1 MNYVRFFPFIKH
13 LHSFSSSFHSPWASH
28 PVANYIKKN
37 YLCIFTY
44 ISIFLCFNLFNIQC
58 YCYLI
63 LHPLLSLVSAIHFSL
78 RGIYAHWFNSQKH
91 VYSVLWLSSCKSL
104 INILCS
110 IIIPY
115 RYSVFF
121 TLNNDRE
128 LWNRL
133 YKIITKPW
141 AFLQSL
147 SINK

>member
-1 MNYVRFFPFIKH
+1 MNYIRFFPFIKH

-44 ISIFLCFNLFNIQC
+44 ISIFLCFNMFNIQC

-91 VYSVLWLSSCKSL
+91 
-104 INILCS
+104 CS
-110 IIIPY
+110 IASIVYQWIL
-115 RYSVFF
+115 RRNASSHGVCRWCWS
-121 TLNNDRE
+121 LWEDR
-128 LWNRL
+128 
-133 YKIITKPW
+133 
-141 AFLQSL
+141 QL
-147 SINK
+147 SWQLFRRRCESIL